1 MKAFVTGATGFL
13 GSHVARVLAEQ
24 GAELRLLVRPTSDL
38 RNLDGL
44 NADRVVGDLRDAA
57 SISKALSG
65 CDVVFHVAADYR
77 LWVRD
82 PDEMYRSN
90 VEGTRSLLEAA
101 RKQGVR
107 RVVYTSSV
115 ATMGFTSNH
124 AWTGEG
130 ARPHTSTV
138 ADEESPVSLADMIG
152 HYKRSKFMAEQVAV
166 EAARSG
172 VDVVIVNPTTPIGE
186 RDIKPTPTGRIVV
199 DFLKRKFPA
208 YVETG
213 LNLVDATECAR
224 GHVQALEKGRSGE
237 RYILGG
243 ENLTLKQILDRLAA
257 ITGLPSPTVKLPYIF
272 ALAAGVVDEM
282 VTGRLLGR
290 EPRATIDAV
299 RMGRKMMFV
308 SSAKAERELG
318 WRTVPVDGAHCA
330 GRWTGSGATGMS
342 RIAIIAAMER
352 EVGPLIRNWK
362 VRTMEHGG
370 RRYRLFENGEATLVC
385 GGIGA
390 EAARRAT
397 EAVIREVN
405 PVRVI
410 SVGFAGALDASL
422 QVGHVFEPRT
432 VINAADGVRTE
443 VGSGEGI
450 LVSSA
455 TVAGKEQKIRFRQSL
470 WRECGGHGSRSRGAR
485 SAGAGSRVRSFE
497 SHLRRRRFHPARVGS
512 LCGGRRELSV
522 RPLRVPC
529 GSAPVAVGRDDC
541 AGAE

>member
-1 MKAFVTGATGFL
+1 MLALVTGATGFL

-24 GAELRLLVRPTSDL
+24 GAGLRLLVRPTSDQ
-38 RNLDGL
+38 RNIDDLK
-44 NADRVVGDLRDAA
+44 NADRVLGDLRDAA
-57 SISKALSG
+57 SISQALSG

-82 PDEMYRSN
+82 PGEMYRSN

-115 ATMGFTSNH
+115 ATMGFTSGSNN
-124 AWTGEG
+124 GN
-130 ARPHTSTV
+130 V
-138 ADEESPVSLADMIG
+138 ADEQSPVGIADMIG
-152 HYKRSKFMAEQVAV
+152 HYKRSKFMAEQVAID
-166 EAARSG
+166 AARSG

-186 RDIKPTPTGRIVV
+186 RDIKPTPTGRIVL

-257 ITGLPSPTVKLPYIF
+257 ITGLPSPTVKLPYVF

-308 SSAKAERELG
+308 TSAKAERELG
-318 WRTVPVDGAHCA
+318 WRTVPVD
-330 GRWTGSGATGMS
+330 
-342 RIAIIAAMER
+342 
-352 EVGPLIRNWK
+352 
-362 VRTMEHGG
+362 
-370 RRYRLFENGEATLVC
+370 
-385 GGIGA
+385 
-390 EAARRAT
+390 
-397 EAVIREVN
+397 
-405 PVRVI
+405 
-410 SVGFAGALDASL
+410 
-422 QVGHVFEPRT
+422 
-432 VINAADGVRTE
+432 NA
-443 VGSGEGI
+443 
-450 LVSSA
+450 
-455 TVAGKEQKIRFRQSL
+455 
-470 WRECGGHGSRSRGAR
+470 
-485 SAGAGSRVRSFE
+485 
-497 SHLRRRRFHPARVGS
+497 LRR
-512 LCGGRRELSV
+512 SV
-522 RPLRVPC
+522 DWFRGNGYV
-529 GSAPVAVGRDDC
+529 
-541 AGAE
+541 